1 MADKYPIVAL
11 SPAPPEEQIPVQG
24 WRRIGDVDPEAL
36 AGQLEPIRQAF
47 ESKLF
52 QGSQRSGGFGLQSV
66 EVSLTVTAEG
76 GVGFIAKG
84 SIEGSITLTFERP
97 GSGSG

>member
-1 MADKYPIVAL
+1 MADRYPIVAL
-11 SPAPPEEQIPVQG
+11 SPAPPEEQTEVQG

-36 AGQLEPIRQAF
+36 AGQLEPIREAF
-47 ESKLF
+47 ESRLF
-52 QGSQRSGGFGLQSV
+52 QGSRGVVGFGLQSV

-97 GSGSG
+97 GSAN